1 MNIYELTKF
10 IIFACSRR
18 FCSREL
24 HHHPINGLVDVLRKE
39 MLRGP
44 LHVLIREGGHEVVA
58 VVVVGLQTQVDALV
72 VACLL
77 SRSDEVLG

>member
-1 MNIYELTKF
+1 
-10 IIFACSRR
+10 
-18 FCSREL
+18 
-24 HHHPINGLVDVLRKE
+24 